1 MRTAFTWRQRLR
13 ERAAKL
19 LYTYM
24 AALVADEME
33 NSVRTIRKE
42 TCQEIASTGFLHF
55 VNVSLFMEPEIPAR
69 HGYLLYFPNTEAS
82 IRRFVVTVG
91 LIAMT

>member
-1 MRTAFTWRQRLR
+1 MRIAFTQQQRLR

-24 AALVADEME
+24 AGLVIYEKE
-33 NSVRTIRKE
+33 NSVDTIQKA
-42 TCQEIASTGFLHF
+42 TCQGIASLGVLHF
-55 VNVSLFMEPEIPAR
+55 VSVSLFMEPEIPTR
-69 HGYLLYFPNTEAS
+69 HGLLLYFHNTEVS

>member
-1 MRTAFTWRQRLR
+1 MCTTFTWRQRLR

-19 LYTYM
+19 LYTHRS
-24 AALVADEME
+24 ALVVYEME
-33 NSVRTIRKE
+33 NSVHTIQKE

-55 VNVSLFMEPEIPAR
+55 VNVSLFMEPEIPPR
-69 HGYLLYFPNTEAS
+69 HGLLLYFRNIEAS
-82 IRRFVVTVG
+82 ICRFVVTVR

>member
-1 MRTAFTWRQRLR
+1 MRIAFARRHRLR

-24 AALVADEME
+24 AGLVVYEME
-33 NSVRTIRKE
+33 NSVHTIRKA
-42 TCQEIASTGFLHF
+42 TCQEIASPGFSHF
-55 VNVSLFMEPEIPAR
+55 VNVSLFMEPEIPTR
-69 HGYLLYFPNTEAS
+69 HGLLLYFRNTEAL
-82 IRRFVVTVG
+82 IRRFVDMVG

>member
-1 MRTAFTWRQRLR
+1 MRTPFTWRQWSR

-24 AALVADEME
+24 AALVVYEME
-33 NSVRTIRKE
+33 SYVYTIQKE

-55 VNVSLFMEPEIPAR
+55 VNVSLFMEPEIPPR
-69 HGYLLYFPNTEAS
+69 HRMLLYFRNTEAS
-82 IRRFVVTVG
+82 IC
-91 LIAMT
+91 